1 MDWKQYETEIYEK
14 LKSEFPEVNITFD
27 GKILGHQSK
36 VERQIDVLA
45 IGKFLG
51 QEITVAVEC
60 KYYSKKID
68 VKIVDGFIGF
78 LEDVKADIGII
89 ITNQGF
95 SPAAKNRAEAKKIR
109 LEILTFEE
117 FEEYDLAATMY
128 EEIYEEEAGL
138 EPLPDDQGILER
150 INENENII
158 EMFELAREYKSSL
171 SAYLEEILEFYD
183 STKDKISTS
192 LDIIFVKTS
201 LNDVLTVFKKYDV
214 IKENKYNYYTIILGH
229 FTSDRLLAFFDDLDL
244 DIESLSS
251 VINSIENECTMCDE
265 FFYDSD
271 LITLKNLDGNQ
282 AVLRTFGNVSPERG
296 GSDSITLK
304 LTIDGVV
311 DASGIIEISYGD
323 YEITDGGYAMPT
335 FSDDFY
341 LNVTEIKHEL
351 ENYTSNSLACYIEL
365 RDKLHD
371 LSGI

>member
-1 MDWKQYETEIYEK
+1 MDWKQYETEIYNK

-27 GKILGHQSK
+27 GKILGHQSR

-95 SPAAKNRAEAKKIR
+95 SPAARNRAEAKKIR

-158 EMFELAREYKSSL
+158 EIFEAAREYKSSL
-171 SAYLEEILEFYD
+171 SAYLDEILEFYD
-183 STKDKISTS
+183 SSKDKIRTS
-192 LDIIFVKTS
+192 QDVDFVKTS
-201 LNDVLTVFKKYDV
+201 LYEVLSVFNKYDV
-214 IKENKYNYYTIILGH
+214 IKGSRYNYYTIILGNL
-229 FTSDRLLAFFDDLDL
+229 TSDQLLEFLNDLDL
-244 DIESLSS
+244 DIESFSS
-251 VINSIENECTMCDE
+251 DVNFIENDCTMSDE
-265 FFYDSD
+265 FFYNSD

-282 AVLRTFGNVSPERG
+282 AVLQTFGNVSPERG
-296 GSDSITLK
+296 GSDSIILK
-304 LTIDGVV
+304 LTINGVV

-335 FSDDFY
+335 FSDEFY
-341 LNVTEIKHEL
+341 LNVKEIKNEL
-351 ENYTSNSLACYIEL
+351 ENYISNSLACYIEL
-365 RDKLHD
+365 RDKLYD
-371 LSGI
+371 LSKI